1 MSTLDQTNFVDTRGA
16 AAIIGLSASTLATLR
31 VRGGSPPFRKH
42 GRRVFYS
49 VADLL
54 AWSQERLCTST
65 SQNGVSTDLRCGFS
79 KG

>member
-1 MSTLDQTNFVDTRGA
+1 MSALALANFVDTRGA

-42 GRRVFYS
+42 GRRVFYA

-54 AWSQERLCTST
+54 TWSQERLRIST
-65 SQNGVSTDLRCGFS
+65 SQYGAAASSMR
-79 KG
+79 